1 MPSEFSGN
9 MDNPTNVKTVSIF
22 ADRVAVREYLKEK
35 TAANPEFSYTTV
47 SNGPFY
53 DWVRNCI

>member
-1 MPSEFSGN
+1 

-22 ADRVAVREYLKEK
+22 ADRVAAREYLKEK
-35 TAANPEFSYTTV
+35 TAANPGFSYTTV

-53 DWVRNCI
+53 DWVRNYI